1 MDTDQS
7 KFIPWIV
14 LKVYKQG
21 TNSKYYIEIHN
32 VMHRNT
38 KEIGILGAGRPL
50 QKKTLQRL
58 LGAVNTTEQKSYFE
72 KALLDPRLL
81 ACEPAKF
88 KRHILWYDIAKPQAM
103 VFTKDIKLKD
113 AMYSMPALLYF
124 VHLDKIRIFAM
135 KTGNKRPDLNTKL
148 YYAPLLNQTG
158 DGTFCWGSAK
168 TDTSEIEEI
177 DKEMNAWDGFLW
189 NSKFSEHGT
198 ALTKLKLSIIY
209 RIVKD
214 SKIKFPNKYLESV
227 NLTVGQLLKKYLS

>member
-1 MDTDQS
+1 MDIDQN

-21 TNSKYYIEIHN
+21 ANSKYYIEIHN

-72 KALLDPRLL
+72 KTLLDPRLL
-81 ACEPAKF
+81 TCEPAKF
-88 KRHILWYDIAKPQAM
+88 KRHILWYDVAKPQAM
-103 VFTKDIKLKD
+103 LFTNDIKLKD

-135 KTGNKRPDLNTKL
+135 KTGNRRPDLNTKL
-148 YYAPLLNQTG
+148 YIAPLFNQISDG
-158 DGTFCWGSAK
+158 DFCWGSAK

-177 DKEMNAWDGFLW
+177 DKEMSAWDGFLW

-198 ALTKLKLSIIY
+198 VKTERKILDIY
-209 RIVKD
+209 KEVKNG
-214 SKIKFPNKYLESV
+214 KAKFLNKNLVSV
-227 NLTVGQLLKKYLS
+227 ELTVGQLLKKYLL